1 MRIRTVFVS
10 LSAAI
15 VAMFATVAC
24 EIHTC
29 EEGATCHEIG
39 DWDGDQIHSE
49 CTSYCGRLSVCGAE
63 QADDFD
69 KCVDAC
75 QDRYKRLP
83 DETHRL
89 CACAPASSCSDV
101 VEGRCSPPNQNG
113 GGSGGSCNYCSSGG
127 SPNGYPNGGAPAGG
141 ASYASGGS
149 GTGLGGASAG
159 GSAGN
164 GSAGETS
171 SSCQAS
177 CDCPS
182 GQSCV
187 SGHCVE

>member
-29 EEGATCHEIG
+29 EEGATCHDGEWG
-39 DWDGDQIHSE
+39 GDQVHSE

-63 QADDFD
+63 QAHDFD
-69 KCVDAC
+69 KCVDSC
-75 QDRYKRLP
+75 QDRYERLP

-89 CACAPASSCSDV
+89 CACAPASSCADV
-101 VEGRCSPPNQNG
+101 IEGRCSPPNPNG
-113 GGSGGSCNYCSSGG
+113 GGSGGSCTSCSSGG
-127 SPNGYPNGGAPAGG
+127 SPNGSPNGGAPAGG

-149 GTGLGGASAG
+149 SSPSG
-159 GSAGN
+159 GSASG
-164 GSAGETS
+164 GEPGV
-171 SSCQAS
+171 SCQAS